1 MTEQTPGSEPVA
13 EETDVAKWL
22 MLGLMGGIV
31 LAVLAM
37 EYYGYIQYPTEASNA
52 EIDEFVLLS
61 LSSEYEIKVSEKSSG
76 KVAFCQNGYVLLRPT
91 NGKSVAGILVDGK
104 NRPVACHESMDYQPA
119 RQPKG
124 EQ

>member
-1 MTEQTPGSEPVA
+1 MTEQTPESGPV
-13 EETDVAKWL
+13 ETETDIAKWL
-22 MLGLMGGIV
+22 MMGLVGGIV

-37 EYYGYIQYPTEASNA
+37 EYYGYIQHPTQAGSA
-52 EIDEFVLLS
+52 QIDEFLLLS

-104 NRPVACHESMDYQPA
+104 NRPVSCHENMGYQPA